1 MTDLGIQDG
10 RRAPARPGQ
19 VKAFGRSI
27 QDKMQYARRFR
38 LFGRDRNKRHGHDK
52 EGRCRNNASRTV
64 SIVRVTRAVS
74 RCMSVTVSHL
84 LFTDGDT
91 GSGRNVMDMMM
102 GEHALQGKGADK
114 QPRDHELVPA
124 VPRCS

>member
-38 LFGRDRNKRHGHDK
+38 LFGRDRNERHGHDK
-52 EGRCRNNASRTV
+52 DGGCRNNASRTV
-64 SIVRVTRAVS
+64 RIIRVTRAIS
-74 RCMSVTVSHL
+74 GPMSVTVSHL

-91 GSGRNVMDMMM
+91 RGGRDVMDMMM
-102 GEHALQGKGADK
+102 GEYALQGKGADK